1 MSMKQL
7 LITGA
12 AIGLLTACDKPVDFD
27 LRDLAKGF
35 DTSQAVADMPARPR
49 PDDRGVISYPNYQVV
64 VARKDD
70 TITAIAG
77 RLGLN
82 ASELA
87 NHNGIGADVKL
98 RRDELIALP
107 TRVAEPTPATGA
119 VAPVSQATQP
129 LDVTAI
135 ATTAL
140 DRAGPQT
147 PVATPAP
154 VTANTPIVQSGV
166 EPIQHKVARGE
177 TIYTVARLYNVPVK
191 TVAEW
196 NGIGADLA
204 VREGQILL
212 VPQAELAPA
221 PASAPIA
228 EAQPVAAPVVV
239 PTPVEP
245 APGTGSPT
253 PVPPSAVLPL
263 PDETPSKPVEAPK
276 APAPDLGPTTAAS
289 APASNANAQF
299 VYPVSGSII
308 RAYAAGRN
316 EGIDI
321 SAAAGSA
328 VKAAGSGSVAAVTTD
343 TSGGSI
349 VVIKHADG
357 LLTVYTNLTD
367 VTVAKGASVS
377 KGQSIGKVRTGDP
390 SFVHFEVRRG
400 LTSVDPADFLP

>member
-12 AIGLLTACDKPVDFD
+12 AIGLLSACDKPIDFD

-35 DTSQAVADMPARPR
+35 DTSEAVADMPARPR

-64 VARKDD
+64 VAKKDD
-70 TITAIAG
+70 TINAIAG

-82 ASELA
+82 AAELA
-87 NHNGIGADVKL
+87 THNGIAADVVL
-98 RRDELIALP
+98 RRDELVALP
-107 TRVAEPTPATGA
+107 KRVAEPSPATGA
-119 VAPVSQATQP
+119 AQTGPIQPATAP

-147 PVATPAP
+147 PVTNAP
-154 VTANTPIVQSGV
+154 LASFPTSVGA

-177 TIYTVARLYNVPVK
+177 TVFTIARLYNVPVNAI
-191 TVAEW
+191 TEW
-196 NGIGADLA
+196 NGLSADLA
-204 VREGQILL
+204 VREGQFLL
-212 VPQAELAPA
+212 VPQTGRSTTTPA
-221 PASAPIA
+221 TATTTPAQAPIA
-228 EAQPVAAPVVV
+228 T
-239 PTPVEP
+239 TPQP
-245 APGTGSPT
+245 APGEGSKT

-263 PDETPSKPVEAPK
+263 PDEKPSAPTPEAAIPK
-276 APAPDLGPTTAAS
+276 APDLGTPTPAAAQPTTNAS
-289 APASNANAQF
+289 AQF
-299 VYPVSGSII
+299 VYPVTGSII

-321 SAAAGSA
+321 GAAAGTT

-343 TSGGSI
+343 TSGAAI
-349 VVIKHADG
+349 VVIKHDDG
-357 LLTVYTNLTD
+357 LLTLYTNLD
-367 VTVAKGASVS
+367 NVTVAKGASVA
-377 KGQSIGKVRTGDP
+377 KGQSIGKVRAGDP
-390 SFVHFEVRRG
+390 SFLHFEVRRG